1 MLLRN
6 LAEVCISLQFIDV
19 SLQNKFLQMS
29 RKLPELLLYLKM
41 EGIQA
46 LKKKSLDSKTYE
58 KIMLN
63 RLYEH
68 LSVNNICIL
77 YIICSYSIIRHSRK
91 TFNRACD
98 NAAS

>member
-6 LAEVCISLQFIDV
+6 LSEVCISLQFIDV

-77 YIICSYSIIRHSRK
+77 YYLFL
-91 TFNRACD
+91 FNNSAFKKNIQPSMR
-98 NAAS
+98 

>member
-46 LKKKSLDSKTYE
+46 LKKKSLDSKTHE

-68 LSVNNICIL
+68 LSVNICIL